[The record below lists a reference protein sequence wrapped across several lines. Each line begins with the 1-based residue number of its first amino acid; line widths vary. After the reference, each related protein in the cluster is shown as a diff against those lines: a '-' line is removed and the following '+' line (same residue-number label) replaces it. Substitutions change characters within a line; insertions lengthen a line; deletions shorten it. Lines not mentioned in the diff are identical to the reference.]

1 MKSILDILNS
11 QIPEKFAMPEEDN
24 FEEQIQ
30 KYRNTESSY
39 AAEAGTM
46 EMVFCDEQDPL
57 TAELPQ
63 ADTAE
68 GNMAE
73 GHMTEEDIT
82 EEDTAE
88 EDIAEEDSTSSDDNI
103 EKIMSLEE
111 KEEILTNVFSDR
123 MIQATE
129 SPFRTFSDDK
139 QEFGGK
145 VPFVEL
151 RRVIQQYQNGEIT
164 ERMLRLLDIII
175 QHRNITSRQIWQMYL
190 LKYGKYIKRN
200 HLTKTLDHMVEK
212 GLITQFKIVSSVGK
226 SNYFVYSPEY
236 NGIRLYS
243 ALESE
248 SVNWKKTDMLQKS
261 YNIKR
266 CLAANQFLIAF
277 LKNYEMSYHIQGRL
291 AWSKGSGLEDSGV
304 VKPALELT
312 FKQAD
317 EKGLENIVFLV
328 EVVRKYQGW
337 EEQFK
342 EKLERYGKYL
352 KSVEDTQV
360 LKQYYIIV
368 CAESEEQ
375 LASAI
380 QLFYQAVHVK
390 HVHALKDSM
399 LYLITDIGLL
409 DGNIEE
415 DLLHNLRGLEYDY
428 SKKKWIDHCPNF
440 EIPKRDWHEMEF
452 EVDIIR
458 NEEKIGV
465 ESTSDPDY
473 PVDNDKEKLAL
484 RICRVIHEIG
494 LEFPVSVT
502 RIAVPLKVSGID
514 YKQAGYKRLKNM
526 FDDLLPYFEQQYLS
540 PTELMITPT
549 EGLLQKNKSEEQKI
563 DGGSGENNLN
573 DEQETVGHEN
583 SDPGTNIPEGQSDDG
598 NQVKDVSQL
607 DMIEKYI
614 LHGMAGK
621 RKWGQQ
627 FRSKIFVR
635 NWDVTAALLNKMTQN
650 YDFSVEGWK
659 NIIAYSY
666 QEARTKGS
674 IMQSGKYICFDTG
687 MDTYSYDKIF
697 LVAEKNARMSPEYV
711 LVGIST
717 INSKIL
723 GEIINKEFRCLL
735 QQDGIKK

>member
-1 MKSILDILNS
+1 MKSILDILNNC
-11 QIPEKFAMPEEDN
+11 IPEKFATPAEDG
-24 FEEQIQ
+24 FERDIKESE
-30 KYRNTESSY
+30 NTECTY
-39 AAEAGTM
+39 EVEAGTTERGSGDGQGALTVKFLQEDM
-46 EMVFCDEQDPL
+46 EERSI
-57 TAELPQ
+57 
-63 ADTAE
+63 AE
-68 GNMAE
+68 GKV
-73 GHMTEEDIT
+73 
-82 EEDTAE
+82 AE
-88 EDIAEEDSTSSDDNI
+88 EDIEESASEEDNG
-103 EKIMSLEE
+103 EKVMSLEE

-123 MIQATE
+123 MIKATE

-139 QEFGGK
+139 QEFEGN

-164 ERMLRLLDIII
+164 ERMLKLLDIII

-200 HLTKTLDHMVEK
+200 HLTKTLNHMVEK

-248 SVNWKKTDMLQKS
+248 SINWKKTDMIQKP

-266 CLAANQFLIAF
+266 CLAVNQFLIAF
-277 LKNYEMSYHIQGRL
+277 LKNYEMSYRIQGRL
-291 AWSKGSGLEDSGV
+291 AWSKGNGLEDNGA

-317 EKGLENIVFLV
+317 ENGLENIVFLV

-337 EEQFK
+337 KEQFT

-375 LASAI
+375 LADVI

-390 HVHALKDSM
+390 HVPALKDSM
-399 LYLITDIGLL
+399 LYLITDMDLL

-415 DLLHNLRGLEYDY
+415 DLLYNLQGMEYDY
-428 SKKKWIDHCPNF
+428 GKKKWVDHCPDF
-440 EIPKRDWHEMEF
+440 EIPKKNLHEL
-452 EVDIIR
+452 EVEADIIR
-458 NEEKIGV
+458 NEEKTGA
-465 ESTSDPDY
+465 ELPSDMHY
-473 PVDNDKEKLAL
+473 PADDDKEKLAL
-484 RICRVIHEIG
+484 RICHVIHEAG

-502 RIAVPLKVSGID
+502 RIAVPLKASGID

-540 PTELMITPT
+540 PTELMITQT
-549 EGLLQKNKSEEQKI
+549 EEFLQKHKQK
-563 DGGSGENNLN
+563 
-573 DEQETVGHEN
+573 EQETSEN
-583 SDPGTNIPEGQSDDG
+583 KLKEEQETDRHGDSEPRINSPEGQSDDG
-598 NQVKDVSQL
+598 KRKKDVSSL
-607 DMIEKYI
+607 DIIEKYI
-614 LHGMAGK
+614 LYGMAGK
-621 RKWGQQ
+621 RKWNQQ
-627 FRSKIFVR
+627 FRSKFFVK
-635 NWDVTAALLNKMTQN
+635 NWDMTVALLNKMTQN
-650 YDFSVEGWK
+650 YDFSTEGWK

-666 QEARTKGS
+666 QEARTEGT
-674 IMQSGKYICFDTG
+674 IMQSGKYMCFNTG
-687 MDTYSYDKIF
+687 IQTYSYDRIF
-697 LVAEKNARMSPEYV
+697 MVAEKNVRVSPEYV

-717 INSKIL
+717 ANSKVL
-723 GEIINKEFRCLL
+723 GEIIKKEFGCLL
-735 QQDGIKK
+735 EGKEKIGYFA